1 MPFARHA
8 DNDVD
13 QIINELRRYRAAYL
27 LPSDRAEKRQL
38 VALPS
43 DLLPK
48 PASAYEF
55 LDEKLRYDA

>member
-38 VALPS
+38 VALAS
-43 DLLPK
+43 DLLRK
-48 PASAYEF
+48 RASAYEF
-55 LDEKLRYDA
+55 LDEKPRYDA